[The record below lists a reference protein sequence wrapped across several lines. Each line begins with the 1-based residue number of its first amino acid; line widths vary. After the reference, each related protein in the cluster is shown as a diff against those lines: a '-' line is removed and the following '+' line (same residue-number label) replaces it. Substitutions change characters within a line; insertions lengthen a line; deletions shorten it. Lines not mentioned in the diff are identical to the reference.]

1 MSYSNGPRIVTDG
14 LVLCLDAGNNK
25 SYPGTGTTWTDLSGN
40 GNNGTMSSVNYNSNN
55 NGNLIFDGAVYTA
68 GTDYIMVPHNSIFNF
83 NSTFTLSVW
92 IKINTL
98 NLASIYNILSK
109 KTNFN
114 NTQKG
119 WSCQL
124 DYRGTGIVH
133 YRNNNGLVTNDSTQD
148 STVNNTS
155 LLNQISSY
163 KNIVW
168 VIKQSPATV
177 SFYIDGILRSGPHA
191 ITHTNTDTS
200 NNLYIGKTLGS
211 SGDGSPPMSI
221 GQISLY
227 NRSLSVS
234 EIQQNYNCLKG
245 RFNL

>member
-1 MSYSNGPRIVTDG
+1 MSYSNGPRTTTNG
-14 LVLCLDAGNNK
+14 LVLCLDAGNSK
-25 SYPGTGTTWTDLSGN
+25 SYPGSGNTWFDLSGN
-40 GNNGTMSSVNYNSNN
+40 NNHATLTSVTFNTDNK
-55 NGNLIFDGAVYTA
+55 GNLVFDASSDTAV
-68 GTDYIMVPHNSIFNF
+68 VSHSSLFNF

-98 NLASIYNILSK
+98 NLTSIYNILSK
-109 KTNFN
+109 KTSFN

-133 YRNNNGLVTNDSTQD
+133 FRNNDGTVTNDSTQD

-168 VIKQSPATV
+168 VVTQSPARV

-191 ITHTNTDTS
+191 ITYTNTDTS
-200 NNLYIGKTLGS
+200 NNLYIGKTVGS
-211 SGDGSPPMSI
+211 AGDGAPPISI
-221 GQISLY
+221 GQIALY
-227 NRSLSVS
+227 STNLSQS
-234 EIQQNYNCLKG
+234 EISTNYNSLKG
-245 RFNL
+245 RFSL

>member
-1 MSYSNGPRIVTDG
+1 MSYHNGPKIVTDG
-14 LVLCLDAGNNK
+14 LVLCLDAGNTK
-25 SYPGTGTTWTDLSGN
+25 SYPGTGTTWNNLINS
-40 GNNGTMSSVNYNSNN
+40 NNGTMNSITYNNLN
-55 NGNLIFDGAVYTA
+55 NGNLVLDSPS
-68 GTDYIMVPHNSIFNF
+68 DYIEISHNNIFNF

-98 NLASIYNILSK
+98 NLTGIYNILSK
-109 KTNFN
+109 KARFN
-114 NTQKG
+114 SSQKG

-124 DYRGTGIVH
+124 DYRNTGIVH

-155 LLNQISSY
+155 LLNQTSFY

-168 VIKQSPATV
+168 VLRQSPQHV
-177 SFYIDGILRSGPHA
+177 WFYIDGALRSGPHA
-191 ITHTNTDTS
+191 IAYTDTDTS

-211 SGDGSPPMSI
+211 SGDTAPPISF
-221 GQISLY
+221 GQIALY
-227 NRSLSVS
+227 NRNLSLE
-234 EIQQNYNCLKG
+234 EISQNFNALKG